1 MLKQRIYALGILLL
15 GILIGWNVYSS
26 EMTGKK
32 PFRLGLD
39 LSGGSHLVYRA
50 DVSALQQGDVAS
62 SMDSLRDVIED
73 RINAFGV
80 TEPNIITESQSIGVE
95 GTEERLV
102 VELPGVTDIS
112 EAIEIIGQTPLLVF
126 KTEVS
131 QVEKDAVQDKISE
144 LSQDENLTAEK
155 VLELMK
161 LQDGLYQDTDLTGRY
176 LERAQLQFN
185 QGGQATGGFQTKP
198 IISIS
203 FNKEGADLFE
213 KITKENVG
221 KTLAIYLDGNLISA
235 PVVNTAISG
244 GQAVIEG
251 NFSLEEAKEMVGRL
265 NSGAL
270 PIPIELISTTTVG
283 PILGHNAVEAGVQ
296 AAIIGFLLI
305 SITLILWYRLPG
317 VLATIALAVYVAIT
331 LWIFKLIPVTLTS
344 AGIAGFVISL
354 GMAVDANILIFE
366 RMKEE
371 LAAGE
376 SLYEAMTIGFKRAW
390 TSISDTNLLGIIT
403 AVFLFWFG
411 TTLIKGF
418 ALTFGIGIIVSVF
431 SAVTFSRFLLLSFIK
446 KDKESKIM
454 RFLFKSGF
462 NK

>member
-131 QVEKDAVQDKISE
+131 QAEKDAVQDKISE

-185 QGGQATGGFQTKP
+185 QGGQTTGGFQTKP

-251 NFSLEEAKEMVGRL
+251 NFSLDEAKEMVGRL

-296 AAIIGFLLI
+296 AAMIGFLLI

-446 KDKESKIM
+446 KDKESKTM